1 MTFLQRPAE
10 RSFFMKKIS
19 TRKLCLLAIFTAITV
34 ILGVYATFRIGNQ
47 IKIPTKFIAV
57 FITGTIFGPVAS
69 GCVAAIADILNSV
82 LMPVGPPL
90 PQITAV
96 EFICGVIYGLCFY
109 KVKNNKIY
117 YIRAVICAALQFVI
131 GMTVMSVILTDVGY
145 FASFKAACTVRFIPA
160 IISFVLQ
167 IAVMC
172 VLKTFIFK
180 IKDYIKKGDRK

>member
-1 MTFLQRPAE
+1 
-10 RSFFMKKIS
+10 MKKIS

-57 FITGTIFGPVAS
+57 FITGTIFGPLVS
-69 GCVAAIADILNSV
+69 GIVAAIADILNSV

-96 EFICGVIYGLCFY
+96 EFMCGVIYGLCFY
-109 KVKNNKIY
+109 KVEDNKMY
-117 YIRAVICAALQFVI
+117 YIRALLCAVLQFAI
-131 GMTVMSVILTDVGY
+131 GMTLMSKILTDVGY
-145 FASFKAACTVRFIPA
+145 FATFQAACVVRLVPA
-160 IISFVLQ
+160 IISFVIQ

-172 VLKTFIFK
+172 VLKRFIFR
-180 IKDYIKKGDRK
+180 IKKYIAKENVQ